1 MKRWLAVLAI
11 FGLLALALPVSA
23 FQGIELEGLQKKAE
37 QGDAEA
43 QAQLGVL
50 YSTGIQTPRDLDA
63 AFNWYQKSADQGNSL
78 GQYNLAFMYIRGTGV
93 KEDLA
98 KGRELLKLAS
108 DQGFDKAKF
117 DLGYMYLQ
125 GIGGD
130 QDSDKGMTL
139 IREAAYAGN
148 RDARKYLQEMG
159 VPLE

>member
-1 MKRWLAVLAI
+1 MKKILALLAIAVL
-11 FGLLALALPVSA
+11 FALIQPAVA
-23 FQGIELEGLQKKAE
+23 FQGANVDGLQEKAE
-37 QGDAEA
+37 QGDAES

-50 YSTGIQTPRDLDA
+50 YATGIQVPKNMEVALK
-63 AFNWYQKSADQGNSL
+63 WYQKSADQGNSL

-98 KGRELLKLAS
+98 KGRELLKLSA

-117 DLGYMYLQ
+117 DLGYMILQ
-125 GIGGD
+125 GLGGEQNTD
-130 QDSDKGMTL
+130 LGIEM

-148 RDARKYLQEMG
+148 RDARDYLKEMG

>member
-11 FGLLALALPVSA
+11 SGFLALAIPVAA
-23 FQGIELEGLQKKAE
+23 FQGVEVEGLQQKAE

-50 YSTGIQTPRDLDA
+50 YSTGIQVPRNLDEA
-63 AFNWYQKSADQGNSL
+63 LKWYQKSADQGSSL
-78 GQYNLAFMYIRGTGV
+78 GQYNLAFMYIRGEAV

-98 KGRELLKLAS
+98 KGRELLTLSS

-125 GIGGD
+125 GLGGE
-130 QDSDKGMTL
+130 QDTDHGMAL

-148 RDARKYLQEMG
+148 TDARKYLQKMG

>member
-1 MKRWLAVLAI
+1 MKRLLAVLVLC
-11 FGLLALALPVSA
+11 GLLAVALPVA
-23 FQGIELEGLQKKAE
+23 GFKGIELEGLQQKAE

-50 YSTGIQTPRDLDA
+50 YSTGIQTPKNLEEA
-63 AFNWYQKSADQGNSL
+63 VKWYRKSADQGHSL
-78 GQYNLAFMYIRGTGV
+78 GQYNLAFMYIRGEGV

-98 KGRELLKLAS
+98 RGRELLQLAA

-117 DLGYMYLQ
+117 DLGYMVLQ
-125 GIGGD
+125 GLGGEQD
-130 QDSDKGMTL
+130 QDLGIKM

-148 RDARKYLQEMG
+148 RDARDYLQEMG